1 MAAEVFI
8 SEGKLVSRGGGVAG
22 VANGGIPRTALYGG
36 DELFFTEI
44 TGNFA
49 SSSTSY
55 IDVTGLTSGAI
66 TVPDGPYVVELFAPV
81 FMDLTAQDVSMQ
93 IVVGTST
100 LIVSD
105 TFRSPAA
112 NTGDLLQLKARIPYS
127 MHTPAPG
134 SSVTYKAQIK
144 SSSTAAT
151 ASVFVDFAGRLNPA
165 FIRGYRV

>member
-1 MAAEVFI
+1 MADEVFY
-8 SEGKLVSRGGGVAG
+8 SEGKLVSGRGP
-22 VANGGIPRTALYGG
+22 GIPRTALAGG

-44 TGNFA
+44 TSNFA
-49 SSSTSY
+49 STSVSY
-55 IDVTGLTSGAI
+55 IDVTGLTSGSMV
-66 TVPDGPYVVELFAPV
+66 VPDGPYVVELFAPV
-81 FMDLTAQDVSMQ
+81 FMDLTSQDVSMQ
-93 IVVGTST
+93 IVVGAST
-100 LIVSD
+100 LVVSD

-112 NTGDLLQLKARIPYS
+112 NTGDLLQLKARIPFS

-151 ASVFVDFAGRLNPA
+151 ASVFVDFGSRLNPG

>member
-1 MAAEVFI
+1 MVADEVFY
-8 SEGKLVSRGGGVAG
+8 SEGKLVSGRGP
-22 VANGGIPRTALYGG
+22 GIPRTALAGG

-49 SSSTSY
+49 STATSF

-66 TVPDGPYVVELFAPV
+66 TVPEGPYVVELFAPV
-81 FMDLTAQDVSMQ
+81 FMDLASQDVSMQ
-93 IVVGTST
+93 IVVGAST

-105 TFRSPAA
+105 TFRSPAV
-112 NTGDLLQLKARIPYS
+112 NTGDLLQLKARIPFS

-134 SSVTYKAQIK
+134 SSVTYKAQVK

-151 ASVFVDFAGRLNPA
+151 ASVFVDFGGRLNPA

>member
-1 MAAEVFI
+1 MADEVFY
-8 SEGKLVSRGGGVAG
+8 SEGKLVSGRGP
-22 VANGGIPRTALYGG
+22 GIPRTALAGG

-49 SSSTSY
+49 STSVSY
-55 IDVTGLTSGAI
+55 IDVTGLTSGSMV
-66 TVPDGPYVVELFAPV
+66 VPDGPYVVELFAPV
-81 FMDLTAQDVSMQ
+81 FMDLISQDVSMQ

-105 TFRSPAA
+105 TFRAPAA
-112 NTGDLLQLKARIPYS
+112 NTGDLLQLKARIPFS

-151 ASVFVDFAGRLNPA
+151 ASVFVDFGSRLNPG

>member
-1 MAAEVFI
+1 MADEVFY
-8 SEGKLVSRGGGVAG
+8 SEGKLLSGRGSSV
-22 VANGGIPRTALYGG
+22 PRTALSGG

-49 SSSTSY
+49 STSTSY
-55 IDVTGLTSGAI
+55 IDVTGLTSGSI

-81 FMDLTAQDVSMQ
+81 FMDVITADVSMQ
-93 IVVGTST
+93 ILAGSS
-100 LIVSD
+100 LLVSD
-105 TFRSPAA
+105 TFRAPAA
-112 NTGDLLQLKARIPYS
+112 NTGDLLQLKARVPFS

-144 SSSTAAT
+144 SSMTTAT
-151 ASVFVDFAGRLNPA
+151 ASVFVDFGGRLNPA

>member
-1 MAAEVFI
+1 MADEVFY
-8 SEGKLVSRGGGVAG
+8 SEGKLVSGRGP
-22 VANGGIPRTALYGG
+22 GIPRTALAGG

-49 SSSTSY
+49 STAVTY

-66 TVPDGPYVVELFAPV
+66 TVPEGPYVVELFAPV
-81 FMDLTAQDVSMQ
+81 FLDVSAADVSMQ
-93 IVVGTST
+93 IVVGAST
-100 LIVSD
+100 LLVSD
-105 TFRSPAA
+105 TFRAPAA

-144 SSSTAAT
+144 SSTTIAT
-151 ASVFVDFAGRLNPA
+151 ASVFVDFGSRLNPG

>member
-1 MAAEVFI
+1 MAEEVFY
-8 SEGKLVSRGGGVAG
+8 SEGKLQSGR
-22 VANGGIPRTALYGG
+22 GGIPRTALAGG

-44 TGNFA
+44 TSNFA
-49 SSSTSY
+49 STSTSF

-81 FMDLTAQDVSMQ
+81 FMDLSAQDVSMQ

-100 LIVSD
+100 LLVSD

-112 NTGDLLQLKARIPYS
+112 NTGDLLQLKTRIPYS

-134 SSVTYKAQIK
+134 STVTYKAQLK

-151 ASVFVDFAGRLNPA
+151 ASVFVDFGSRLNPA

>member
-1 MAAEVFI
+1 MAEEVFM
-8 SEGKLVSRGGGVAG
+8 SEGKLVARGGAG
-22 VANGGIPRTALYGG
+22 IARTALAGG

-44 TGNFA
+44 TSNFA
-49 SSSTSY
+49 STATSF

-66 TVPDGPYVVELFAPV
+66 TVPEGPYVVELFAPV
-81 FMDLTAQDVSMQ
+81 FMDLTAQDVSVQ

-100 LIVSD
+100 LLVSD

-134 SSVTYKAQIK
+134 STVTYKAQMK

-151 ASVFVDFAGRLNPA
+151 ASLFVDFGSRLNPA
-165 FIRGYRV
+165 FIRGYRT